1 MVISFAVFT
10 IFSIT
15 SAIAPNFAALVIFR
29 LLVGI
34 GGSCA
39 ISVVGGIC
47 ADIYHDPKSR
57 GRSMA
62 VFMAATTFG
71 PILGPPISGYIS
83 VVEWSWGFW
92 VGAILAGVTWP
103 LFIFLPETYG
113 PVILKYRAKRL
124 RKETGDES
132 IIAPIELE
140 KTDLH
145 HIVTVILTRPL
156 RMLCFEPLVLFT
168 CLYLSYAC
176 KSLPPKKALFPS
188 NPTRRRNILHLP
200 AILPANLHRDL
211 QFLPRRPRPNLPPH
225 RRRRP
230 NLRRLL
236 PNLGL
241 VPFTRPT
248 PPETMVAE

>member
-1 MVISFAVFT
+1 MMISFAIFT

-15 SAIAPNFAALVIFR
+15 SAVSPNFAALVIFR

-62 VFMAATTFG
+62 GFMAATTFG

-83 VVEWSWGFW
+83 VVSWAWGFW

-113 PVILKYRAKRL
+113 PVILKHRAQRL

-140 KTDLH
+140 KTDFN

-176 KSLPPKKALFPS
+176 KFRISTALSLMA
-188 NPTRRRNILHLP
+188 
-200 AILPANLHRDL
+200 
-211 QFLPRRPRPNLPPH
+211 PN
-225 RRRRP
+225 
-230 NLRRLL
+230 
-236 PNLGL
+236 
-241 VPFTRPT
+241 
-248 PPETMVAE
+248 